1 MEEVD
6 TIHVE
11 DSEEMPENDMASVVI
26 DEEDHNRY
34 HYIGSHKEHER
45 AKRAGAPSLVVFN
58 HYFHHD
64 G

>member
-1 MEEVD
+1 
-6 TIHVE
+6 
-11 DSEEMPENDMASVVI
+11 MADVVI

-45 AKRAGAPSLVVFN
+45 AERAGAPSLVVFN